1 MRSIVC
7 NTMKIVL
14 VSSPDLQTNFG
25 GPFAPLG
32 LLYLAGSVRKIPEV
46 DVVVI
51 DAYSEGLSV
60 DQSLERILALTP
72 DILGISPTSET
83 FEGAWGILKSLKK
96 VRPDV
101 LTILGGF
108 YATIFDRLLLREI
121 PELDMV
127 LRGEC
132 EHSFPEFC
140 RHLLFGKDLAGVP
153 GLSFR
158 ASGDIVSGEPQRVE
172 NLDSIPFPDR
182 SVVDRHEKAFEWA
195 GYRIPEFPPIAA
207 MISSRGCPFQCNF
220 CTLTPRFA
228 RGWRARSAENVLD
241 ELLDLKREGYKFV
254 LFVDNNFTVDLSRV
268 HRLSKMIIDQNLHKT
283 MRYFTQGT
291 LEHVPDSTLQ
301 LMHKAGFDGMYVG
314 VESGSDAQ
322 LKRFNKATT
331 GNKMAEGIL
340 RAKKAHM
347 FVVSSFIIG
356 GKEET
361 DEDRKNTYEFVKKVK
376 PLVCEIGWL
385 RVHPGTP
392 LWEQMVG
399 PDEPDS
405 VENSLTKT
413 IDRFPDQ
420 PDEDT
425 LDDRR
430 RAFESVF
437 GSTFG
442 RGRRLREAISLILHN
457 PTARWFVGLCLRRPS
472 ILMPIYKRL
481 FR

>member
-1 MRSIVC
+1 
-7 NTMKIVL
+7 MKIVL

-32 LLYLAGSVRKIPEV
+32 LLYLAGSVRKMPEV
-46 DVVVI
+46 DVVVL

-60 DQSLERILALTP
+60 NQSVERILGLSP
-72 DILGISPTSET
+72 DVVGISPTSET

-96 VRPDV
+96 ERPDV
-101 LTILGGF
+101 LTMLGGF
-108 YATIFDRLLLREI
+108 YATIFDRLLLSEI
-121 PELDMV
+121 SELDMV
-127 LRGEC
+127 LCGEC
-132 EHSFPEFC
+132 DHSFPEFC
-140 RHLLFGKDLAGVP
+140 RHLLLGKDLVGVP

-158 ASGDIVSGEPQRVE
+158 AAGDVLRGEPQRIE
-172 NLDSIPFPDR
+172 NLDSITFPDR
-182 SVVDRHEKAFEWA
+182 SVVERHDKAFEWA
-195 GYRIPEFPPIAA
+195 GYRIQEFPPVAT

-228 RGWRARSAENVLD
+228 RGWRARSAENVLE
-241 ELLDLKREGYKFV
+241 ELLVLSKEGYKFV
-254 LFVDNNFTVDLSRV
+254 LFVENNFTVHLSRV
-268 HRLSKMIIDQNLHKT
+268 HRLCEMIMDQNLHKT
-283 MRYFTQGT
+283 MRFFTQGT
-291 LEHVPDSTLQ
+291 LDHVPDVTLQ
-301 LMHKAGFDGMYVG
+301 LMHEAGFDGMYVG

-322 LKRFNKATT
+322 LKRFNKVTT
-331 GNKMAEGIL
+331 ANSMAEGIL

-356 GKEET
+356 GAEET
-361 DEDRKNTYEFVKKVK
+361 DEDREKTYEFVKKVK

-399 PDEPDS
+399 LDEPDS
-405 VENSLTKT
+405 VENSLTRT
-413 IDRFPDQ
+413 IDQFPGQ

-425 LDDRR
+425 LDYRR
-430 RAFESVF
+430 KAFESVF

-442 RGRRLREAISLILHN
+442 RGQRLREAISLILHN
-457 PTARWFVGLCLRRPS
+457 PTARWFLGLCLRRP
-472 ILMPIYKRL
+472 LMLIPIYKRL